1 MKLARVLSGFGLTA
15 VTAPVFAHGDH
26 GSMMMTQMV
35 GHVFG
40 GEHLVLV
47 LGIAKQFQRWQCS
60 SSSQEELIKITEK
73 KAA

>member
-1 MKLARVLSGFGLTA
+1 

-47 LGIAKQFQRWQCS
+47 LGVAAVSALAMIRIAKKS
-60 SSSQEELIKITEK
+60 
-73 KAA
+73 

>member
-15 VTAPVFAHGDH
+15 VAAPVFAHGDH

-47 LGIAKQFQRWQCS
+47 LGIVAVSALAMIRIAKKS
-60 SSSQEELIKITEK
+60 
-73 KAA
+73 

>member
-15 VTAPVFAHGDH
+15 VAAPVFAHGDH

-40 GEHLVLV
+40 G
-47 LGIAKQFQRWQCS
+47 GTWFWC
-60 SSSQEELIKITEK
+60 
-73 KAA
+73 

>member
-1 MKLARVLSGFGLTA
+1 MKLAHVLSGFGLTT

-47 LGIAKQFQRWQCS
+47 LSIAAVSALAMIRIAKKS
-60 SSSQEELIKITEK
+60 
-73 KAA
+73 

>member
-47 LGIAKQFQRWQCS
+47 LGIVAVSALAMVRIAKKS
-60 SSSQEELIKITEK
+60 
-73 KAA
+73 